1 MSDSEIFKIPKLK
14 GSSNFDIWS
23 LRLESILTKDNL
35 IDYILA
41 DYTTASNYNETTSL
55 ELTNIANK
63 VSSLVKLSLE
73 DGPLLQT
80 RFIKNPYT
88 LYTTLKNLYC
98 A

>member
-63 VSSLVKLSLE
+63 VSSLVKLFLE
-73 DGPLLQT
+73 DGPLL
-80 RFIKNPYT
+80 
-88 LYTTLKNLYC
+88 
-98 A
+98 